1 MTGGRTAAIVLL
13 VLCAVCVGH
22 ALHYY
27 PQLPERIASHFGSSG
42 EPDGWSS
49 KTEFITVYLGTA
61 GFTVALF
68 LGAGLLMK
76 KVPDKAINMPRKDY
90 WLAPERREQ
99 TLADVSARLT
109 WLASLT
115 VLLLIDTFHQT
126 IMVNLGQADTL
137 THPWLSLGLYA
148 ALFIVWIITMLKKY
162 LSRPEPGMESQ

>member
-1 MTGGRTAAIVLL
+1 MTGGRTAVIVLL
-13 VLCAVCVGH
+13 LLCAACVGH
-22 ALHYY
+22 AMYY
-27 PQLPERIASHFGSSG
+27 SPRLPERMASHFGSSG

-76 KVPDKAINMPRKDY
+76 KLPDKAMNLPRKDY

-99 TLADVSARLT
+99 TLADVSTRLT

-126 IMVNLGQADTL
+126 IMVNLGQAETL
-137 THPWLSLGLYA
+137 KHPWLSVGLYT
-148 ALFIVWIITMLKKY
+148 ALVIVWIISLLKKY